1 MRKAGD
7 YSDFKIGEIYP
18 DTLIKIESDVY
29 KGEDKRTYVDYT
41 CTACNSGIIYRGRTD
56 RIRSGRTCRCVEC
69 GRRSKRP
76 EGYTKDVWVNKE
88 KTVENV
94 NLNNLT
100 GKHLGEIRGEWFINS
115 FDHTTNNS
123 HGHTYYI
130 CINTNTGEVKSCRL
144 DHLPHEI
151 DNRLTNLAD
160 LITERKNI
168 ILNNQFAGFAS
179 SGELAVGTW
188 LKEHN
193 IAFESEYTFPDLKG
207 NGDGLLRF
215 DFKIKDKPILIEFQ
229 GQQHYEPVD
238 FFGGE
243 KQFQIQQ
250 FHDDLKKKYCKY
262 HGYTLVEIPYN
273 YKSLDTYL
281 NQLL

>member
-18 DTLIKIESDVY
+18 DTLINIESNVY

-76 EGYTKDVWVNKE
+76 EGYTKDIWINKE
-88 KTVENV
+88 KTIDNV

-100 GKHLGEIRGEWFINS
+100 GKHLGELRGEWFINA
-115 FDHTTNNS
+115 FDHTTDNS
-123 HGHTYYI
+123 HGHSYYV
-130 CINTNTGEVKSCRL
+130 CININSGEARLRRL
-144 DHLPHEI
+144 DSLPKEI
-151 DNRLTNLAD
+151 ITDFCFDINSFKTNKEQIQSSYHKSNGEQSVALW
-160 LITERKNI
+160 
-168 ILNNQFAGFAS
+168 LNNHS
-179 SGELAVGTW
+179 
-188 LKEHN
+188 
-193 IAFESEYTFPDLKG
+193 IPFENEYTFPDLRG

-229 GQQHYEPVD
+229 GQQHYKPVD
-238 FFGGE
+238 FWGGE

-262 HGYTLVEIPYN
+262 HNYTLIEIPYN
-273 YKSLDTYL
+273 YDSLDTYL